1 MRVNTY
7 LGIVAY
13 KDTMY
18 LFEEPSEVWKSKFDD
33 SYLIHV
39 GLEKKIKF
47 LADREITEQLTHG
60 VGFSPKDGKWY
71 GWSHRAIFGFSVG
84 STCKKGNCHYI
95 SNSLE
100 EMIED
105 YVNSL
110 SDTSKECAD
119 KYRSECSVLPDG
131 SGILINHS
139 GIELPMAQNLG
150 ELEDNLNWGKEL
162 ETELVLAGVEIK
174 KCGRGE
180 WVAKTMEDAKQMAK
194 DFNEG
199 VS

>member
-1 MRVNTY
+1 MRVKKY
-7 LGIVAY
+7 LETVAY
-13 KDTMY
+13 KDTMD
-18 LFEEPSEVWKSKFDD
+18 FGEEQSEVWKSKFDN

-39 GLEKKIKF
+39 GLDRDIKF

-84 STCKKGNCHYI
+84 STCKKGDCHYTAD
-95 SNSLE
+95 NPE
-100 EMIED
+100 DMIED
-105 YVNSL
+105 YAIFF
-110 SDTSKECAD
+110 SDISEECAD
-119 KYRSECSVLPDG
+119 SHRSECSVLPDG
-131 SGILINHS
+131 SGIFINHK
-139 GIELPMAQNLG
+139 GHELPVAQDFS

-180 WVAKTMEDAKQMAK
+180 WIAKTTEDAKQMAK

>member
-1 MRVNTY
+1 MRVKKY
-7 LGIVAY
+7 LEMVAY
-13 KDTMY
+13 KDMMCIG
-18 LFEEPSEVWKSKFDD
+18 EEQSKVWKSKFDH
-33 SYLIHV
+33 SYMAHV
-39 GLEKKIKF
+39 GLEKDIKF

-71 GWSHRAIFGFSVG
+71 GWSHRAIFGFGVG
-84 STCKKGNCHYI
+84 STCKKGDCHYI
-95 SNSLE
+95 ADKPE

-105 YVNSL
+105 YANFF
-110 SDTSKECAD
+110 SDISEEVAD
-119 KYRSECSVLPDG
+119 SHRSECSVLPDK
-131 SGILINHS
+131 SGISINHK
-139 GIELPMAQNLG
+139 GHELPMAQDFG

-162 ETELVLAGVEIK
+162 GTELVLAGVEIR

-180 WVAKTMEDAKQMAK
+180 WLAKTMEDAKQMAI